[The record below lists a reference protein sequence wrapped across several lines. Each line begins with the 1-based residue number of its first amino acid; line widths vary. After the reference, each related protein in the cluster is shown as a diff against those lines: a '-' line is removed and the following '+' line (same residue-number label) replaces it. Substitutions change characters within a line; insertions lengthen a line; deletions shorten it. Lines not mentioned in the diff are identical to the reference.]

1 MSEYFINRIKKRFP
15 SLRMTKYIVGIEN
28 KFYAYDDEL
37 SISFV
42 GKWLSSS
49 VSEFYRKIPKYKSE
63 FFYFPSSTSSWIV

>member
-1 MSEYFINRIKKRFP
+1 MAI
-15 SLRMTKYIVGIEN
+15 YIVGIEN

-49 VSEFYRKIPKYKSE
+49 VSEFYWKIPKYKSE
-63 FFYFPSSTSSWIV
+63 FFYYPPLTSPG